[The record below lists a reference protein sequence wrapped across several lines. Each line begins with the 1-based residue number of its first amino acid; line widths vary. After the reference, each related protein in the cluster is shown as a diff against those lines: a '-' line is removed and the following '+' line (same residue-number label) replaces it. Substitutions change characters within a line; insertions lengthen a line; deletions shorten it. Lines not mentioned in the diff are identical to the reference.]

1 VSLKYNIL
9 ISELNG
15 MLKQQYRSE
24 LGIVFD
30 ILRVIMDCG
39 RNGTIISAIARRA
52 NLSHYTAIEK
62 CQKLSDF
69 GLMDYT
75 SDKRSRIFT
84 ITEKGIHFFNE
95 MQQFVEIAQAVK
107 IRY

>member
-1 VSLKYNIL
+1 
-9 ISELNG
+9 

-24 LGIVFD
+24 LGVVFD
-30 ILRVIMDCG
+30 ILRVIVDYG
-39 RNGTIISAIARRA
+39 RNGTIISAITRSA

-69 GLMDYT
+69 GLINST
-75 SDKRSRIFT
+75 CDKGSRIFT
-84 ITEKGIHFFNE
+84 ITEKGICFFNE
-95 MQQFVEIAQAVK
+95 MQKFIEIAQAVK